1 MRNRVLKKE
10 KVEEFD
16 FDCDNFYQEGGDSD
30 EVSINK
36 GYLSAQI
43 ITIGIS
49 MVLFGYSLTSW
60 GICERGYFTVSFKEM
75 LNDTDAVA
83 TQEYTLKS
91 SFINTITLLGSGTS
105 ALTMGPLMSY
115 GRRNCILLTNVLL
128 ITGALL
134 CTVKHNYK
142 VICVARFLFGAAAGA
157 FSVFCPR
164 FLAEIAPTAYKG
176 PIGSLSQVFICIGFL
191 VCNSLGFLNE
201 NYNYEDITPEL

>member
-10 KVEEFD
+10 KVDYQTDYD

-30 EVSINK
+30 EISINK

-43 ITIGIS
+43 LTIGIS
-49 MVLFGYSLTSW
+49 MILFGYSLTSW
-60 GICERGYFTVSFKEM
+60 GISERGYFTVSFKEM
-75 LNDTDAVA
+75 LNDKDAAA
-83 TQEYTLKS
+83 TQQYTIKS

-105 ALTMGPLMSY
+105 ALTMGPLMRY
-115 GRRNCILLTNVLL
+115 GRRNCILLVNLLL

-134 CTVKHNYK
+134 CLVKHNYK
-142 VICVARFLFGAAAGA
+142 VICVARFLFGAAAGG

-176 PIGSLSQVFICIGFL
+176 PIGSLSQVFICFGL
-191 VCNSLGFLNE
+191 MSWSVVG
-201 NYNYEDITPEL
+201 YIT